1 MIEAEIEQLMASSI
15 KKETEIMQL
24 NQKILSEISQ
34 YYEKQWAETMLQ
46 VASSFAQTKTQYY
59 RGALDKLAAFTTA
72 QARSSNAAARAKV
85 SEL

>member
-46 VASSFAQTKTQYY
+46 VASSFA
-59 RGALDKLAAFTTA
+59 
-72 QARSSNAAARAKV
+72 
-85 SEL
+85 